1 MKDKV
6 YIGFV
11 AETEMNGCTIIPEYF
26 FETRVFSTLE
36 KARRS
41 LNDWIYDVLIEDE
54 ELEEVPG
61 VNKEE
66 TLIVRNTKTSW
77 GEDWIIPCYRCWIE
91 EKGVE

>member
-11 AETEMNGCTIIPEYF
+11 AETEFNGCTIIPEYF

-41 LNDWIYDVLIEDE
+41 LYYWIYDVLTNDE

-61 VNKEE
+61 DNEE
-66 TLIVRNTKTSW
+66 EILIVRNTKTSY
-77 GEDWIIPCYRCWIE
+77 GEDWTIPCYRCWFE
-91 EKGVE
+91 EKEVE